1 MKKEEIIYNVNLTN
15 EVYSKVDE
23 INWTKLGIKRV
34 TWLANAKTDTQGFT
48 ALSSNTL
55 YIVWRGS
62 SSPKDFLKD
71 AQVKKVNFVEPGEK
85 VHNGFYT
92 AFESVKEDLYSSI
105 NYILNTTK
113 FNKTNPNRIQS
124 VVICGHSLGAAL
136 TVVSSYMICK
146 DFPQIAHLVKNVTV
160 GCPRVGNSTFK
171 DNYNKLVPKSIRI
184 VNDKDLVTRIPKIGF
199 THINEGITLNE
210 KGEVIKTS
218 SINPFKYFMEI
229 FVSDISGEAAKD
241 HLVDNY
247 LKVINKWNGVIDK

>member
-1 MKKEEIIYNVNLTN
+1 MEKVEIIYNVNLTN
-15 EVYSKVDE
+15 AVYFKSSE
-23 INWTKLGIKRV
+23 IDWKGLGIKKV
-34 TWLANAKTDTQGFT
+34 NWMNDSKTDTQGFT
-48 ALSSNTL
+48 ALSSDTL

-105 NYILNTTK
+105 NYIIS
-113 FNKTNPNRIQS
+113 NKLDKIKS

-136 TVVSSYMICK
+136 TVISSYMICK
-146 DFPQIAHLVKNVTV
+146 DFPQIAHLVKNVTI
-160 GCPRVGNSTFK
+160 GCPRVGNSIFK

-184 VNDKDLVTRIPKIGF
+184 VNDKDLVTRIPKIGY

-210 KGEVIKTS
+210 KGEVITYS
-218 SINPFKYFMEI
+218 SLNPFRHVVEI
-229 FVSDISGEAAKD
+229 FLSDVTGEAIKD
-241 HLVDNY
+241 HMVDNY
-247 LKVINKWNGVIDK
+247 LKVLDKWDGVNN

>member
-15 EVYSKVDE
+15 AVYFKSNE
-23 INWTKLGIKRV
+23 IDWKGLGIKKV
-34 TWLANAKTDTQGFT
+34 TWMNDSKTDTQGFT
-48 ALSSNTL
+48 ALSNDTL

-92 AFESVKEDLYSSI
+92 AFSSVKEDLYSSI
-105 NYILNTTK
+105 NFILSK
-113 FNKTNPNRIQS
+113 KLDKIKS

-136 TVVSSYMICK
+136 TVISSYMICK

-210 KGEVIKTS
+210 KGEVITYS
-218 SINPFKYFMEI
+218 SLNPFRYFVEI
-229 FVSDISGEAAKD
+229 FISDISGEAAKD
-241 HLVDNY
+241 HFVDNY
-247 LKVINKWNGVIDK
+247 LKVIDKWDGVINN

>member
-15 EVYSKVDE
+15 AAYSKSAE
-23 INWTKLGIKRV
+23 IDWKGLGIKKL
-34 TWLANAKTDTQGFT
+34 TWLNDSKTDTQGFT
-48 ALSSNTL
+48 ALSGDTL

-62 SSPKDFLKD
+62 SSPKDFLED

-92 AFESVKEDLYSSI
+92 AFSSVKKDLYSSI
-105 NYILNTTK
+105 NYVVSNNLDKIK
-113 FNKTNPNRIQS
+113 S

-136 TVVSSYMICK
+136 TVISSYMICK
-146 DFPQIAHLVKNVTV
+146 DFPQIAHLVKNVTI

-210 KGEVIKTS
+210 NGEVITYS
-218 SINPFKYFMEI
+218 SLNPFRHVVEI
-229 FVSDISGEAAKD
+229 FISDVTGEAIKD
-241 HLVDNY
+241 HMVDNY
-247 LKVINKWNGVIDK
+247 LKVIDKWDGINN

>member
-15 EVYSKVDE
+15 AAYFKSTE
-23 INWTKLGIKRV
+23 IDWKGLGIKKV
-34 TWLANAKTDTQGFT
+34 TWMNDSKTDTQGFT
-48 ALSSNTL
+48 ALSSDTL

-71 AQVKKVNFVEPGEK
+71 AEVRKVNFVEPGEK

-136 TVVSSYMICK
+136 TVISSYMICK
-146 DFPQIAHLVKNVTV
+146 DFPQIAHLVKNLTI

-171 DNYNKLVPKSIRI
+171 DNYNKLVPTSIRI

-210 KGEVIKTS
+210 KGEVITYS
-218 SINPFKYFMEI
+218 SLNPFRHFVEI
-229 FVSDISGEAAKD
+229 FISDVSGEAVKD
-241 HLVDNY
+241 HMVDNY
-247 LKVINKWNGVIDK
+247 LKVIDKWDGVINN

>member
-15 EVYSKVDE
+15 AVYFKSTE
-23 INWTKLGIKRV
+23 IDWKGLGIKKV
-34 TWLANAKTDTQGFT
+34 TWMNDNKTDTQGFT
-48 ALSSNTL
+48 ALSNDTL

-92 AFESVKEDLYSSI
+92 AFSSVKEDLYSSI
-105 NYILNTTK
+105 NFILSK
-113 FNKTNPNRIQS
+113 KLDKIKS

-136 TVVSSYMICK
+136 TVISSYMICK

-210 KGEVIKTS
+210 KGEVITYS
-218 SINPFKYFMEI
+218 SLNPFRYFIEI
-229 FVSDISGEAAKD
+229 FISDISGEAAKD
-241 HLVDNY
+241 HFVDNY
-247 LKVINKWNGVIDK
+247 LKVIDKWDGVIKN

>member
-1 MKKEEIIYNVNLTN
+1 MEKQEIIYNVNLTN
-15 EVYSKVDE
+15 DVYFKPSE
-23 INWTKLGIKRV
+23 IDWKGLGIKKV
-34 TWLANAKTDTQGFT
+34 TWMNDRKTDTQGFT
-48 ALSSNTL
+48 ALSSDTL

-71 AQVKKVNFVEPGEK
+71 AQVKKVNFVQPGEK

-105 NYILNTTK
+105 NFILSK
-113 FNKTNPNRIQS
+113 KLDKIKS

-136 TVVSSYMICK
+136 TVISSYMICK
-146 DFPQIAHLVKNVTV
+146 DFPQIAHLVKNVTI

-184 VNDKDLVTRIPKIGF
+184 VNDKDLVTRIPKIGY

-210 KGEVIKTS
+210 KGEVITYS
-218 SINPFKYFMEI
+218 SINPFRHVVEI
-229 FVSDISGEAAKD
+229 FISDVSGEAIKD
-241 HLVDNY
+241 HMVDNY
-247 LKVINKWNGVIDK
+247 LKVIDKWDGVINN

>member
-1 MKKEEIIYNVNLTN
+1 MKKEEIIHNVNLTN
-15 EVYSKVDE
+15 AVYFKSTE
-23 INWTKLGIKRV
+23 IDWKGLGIKKV
-34 TWLANAKTDTQGFT
+34 TWMNDSKTDTQGFT
-48 ALSSNTL
+48 ALSSDTL

-71 AQVKKVNFVEPGEK
+71 AQVKKVKFVEPGEK

-92 AFESVKEDLYSSI
+92 AFSSVKEDLYSSI
-105 NYILNTTK
+105 NFILSK
-113 FNKTNPNRIQS
+113 KLDKIKS

-136 TVVSSYMICK
+136 TVISSYMICK

-171 DNYNKLVPKSIRI
+171 DNYNKLVPNSIRI

-210 KGEVIKTS
+210 KGEVITYS
-218 SINPFKYFMEI
+218 SLNPFRHFVEI
-229 FVSDISGEAAKD
+229 FISDFSGEAVKD
-241 HLVDNY
+241 HMVDNY
-247 LKVINKWNGVIDK
+247 LKVIDKWDGVINN

>member
-15 EVYSKVDE
+15 AVYFKSTE
-23 INWTKLGIKRV
+23 IDWKGLGIKKV
-34 TWLANAKTDTQGFT
+34 TWMNDNKTDTQGFT
-48 ALSSNTL
+48 ALSNDTL

-92 AFESVKEDLYSSI
+92 AFSSVKEDLYSSI
-105 NYILNTTK
+105 NFILSK
-113 FNKTNPNRIQS
+113 KLDKIKS

-136 TVVSSYMICK
+136 TVISSYMICK

-210 KGEVIKTS
+210 KGEVITYS
-218 SINPFKYFMEI
+218 SLNPFRYFVEI
-229 FVSDISGEAAKD
+229 FISDVSGEAAKD
-241 HLVDNY
+241 HFVDNY
-247 LKVINKWNGVIDK
+247 LKVIDKWDGVIKN

>member
-1 MKKEEIIYNVNLTN
+1 MEKQEIIYNVNLTN
-15 EVYSKVDE
+15 DVYFKPSE
-23 INWTKLGIKRV
+23 IDWKGLGIKKV
-34 TWLANAKTDTQGFT
+34 TWMNDRKTDTQGFT
-48 ALSSNTL
+48 ALSSDTL

-71 AQVKKVNFVEPGEK
+71 AEVKKVNFVQPGEK

-105 NYILNTTK
+105 NFILSK
-113 FNKTNPNRIQS
+113 KLDKIKS

-136 TVVSSYMICK
+136 TVISSYMICK
-146 DFPQIAHLVKNVTV
+146 DFPQIAHLVKNVTI

-184 VNDKDLVTRIPKIGF
+184 VNDKDLVTRIPKIGY

-210 KGEVIKTS
+210 KGEVITYS
-218 SINPFKYFMEI
+218 SINPFRHVVEI
-229 FVSDISGEAAKD
+229 FISDVSGEAIKD
-241 HLVDNY
+241 HMVDNY
-247 LKVINKWNGVIDK
+247 LKVIDKWDGINN

>member
-1 MKKEEIIYNVNLTN
+1 MEKQEIIYNVNLTN
-15 EVYSKVDE
+15 DVYFKPSE
-23 INWTKLGIKRV
+23 IDWKGLGIKKV
-34 TWLANAKTDTQGFT
+34 TWMNDRKTDTQGFT
-48 ALSSNTL
+48 ALSSDTL

-71 AQVKKVNFVEPGEK
+71 AQVKKVNFVQPGEK

-105 NYILNTTK
+105 NFILSK
-113 FNKTNPNRIQS
+113 KLDKIKS

-136 TVVSSYMICK
+136 TVISSYMICK
-146 DFPQIAHLVKNVTV
+146 DFPQITHLVKNVTI

-184 VNDKDLVTRIPKIGF
+184 VNDKDLVTRIPKIGY

-210 KGEVIKTS
+210 KGEVITYS
-218 SINPFKYFMEI
+218 SINPFRHVVEI
-229 FVSDISGEAAKD
+229 FISDVSGEAIKD
-241 HLVDNY
+241 HMVDNY
-247 LKVINKWNGVIDK
+247 LKVIDKWNGINN

>member
-1 MKKEEIIYNVNLTN
+1 MRKEEIIYNVNLTN
-15 EVYSKVDE
+15 AVYFKSTE
-23 INWTKLGIKRV
+23 IDWKGLGIKKV
-34 TWLANAKTDTQGFT
+34 TWMNDSKTDTQGFT
-48 ALSSNTL
+48 ALSNDTL

-92 AFESVKEDLYSSI
+92 AFSSVKEDLYSSI
-105 NYILNTTK
+105 NFILSK
-113 FNKTNPNRIQS
+113 KLDKIKS

-136 TVVSSYMICK
+136 TVISSYMICK

-210 KGEVIKTS
+210 KGEVITYS
-218 SINPFKYFMEI
+218 SLNPFRYFVEI
-229 FVSDISGEAAKD
+229 FISDISGEAAKD
-241 HLVDNY
+241 HFVDNY
-247 LKVINKWNGVIDK
+247 LKVIDKWNGIIE

>member
-1 MKKEEIIYNVNLTN
+1 MKKQEIIYNVNLTN

-48 ALSSNTL
+48 ALSSDTL

-71 AQVKKVNFVEPGEK
+71 AQVRKVNFVEPGEK

-92 AFESVKEDLYSSI
+92 AFESFKEDLYSSI
-105 NYILNTTK
+105 NYIIS
-113 FNKTNPNRIQS
+113 NKLDKIKS

-136 TVVSSYMICK
+136 TVISSYMICK

-210 KGEVIKTS
+210 KGEVITYS
-218 SINPFKYFMEI
+218 SLNPFRYFVEI
-229 FVSDISGEAAKD
+229 FISDVSGEAAKD
-241 HLVDNY
+241 HFVDNY
-247 LKVINKWNGVIDK
+247 LKVIDKWDGVIKN

>member
-15 EVYSKVDE
+15 AVYFKSTEIDWKV
-23 INWTKLGIKRV
+23 LGIKKV
-34 TWLANAKTDTQGFT
+34 TWMNDSKTDTQGFT
-48 ALSSNTL
+48 ALSNDTL

-92 AFESVKEDLYSSI
+92 AFSSVKEDLYSSI
-105 NYILNTTK
+105 NFILSK
-113 FNKTNPNRIQS
+113 KLDKIKS

-136 TVVSSYMICK
+136 TVISSYMICK

-210 KGEVIKTS
+210 KGEVITYS
-218 SINPFKYFMEI
+218 SLNPFRYFVEI
-229 FVSDISGEAAKD
+229 FISDVSGEAAKD
-241 HLVDNY
+241 HFVDNY
-247 LKVINKWNGVIDK
+247 LKVIDKWDGVIKN

>member
-1 MKKEEIIYNVNLTN
+1 MKKQEIIYNVNLTN

-34 TWLANAKTDTQGFT
+34 TWLANAETDTQGFT
-48 ALSSNTL
+48 ALSSDTL

-105 NYILNTTK
+105 NYIIS
-113 FNKTNPNRIQS
+113 NKLDKIKS

-136 TVVSSYMICK
+136 TVISSYMICK
-146 DFPQIAHLVKNVTV
+146 DFPQIAHLVKNVTI
-160 GCPRVGNSTFK
+160 GCPRVGNSIFK

-184 VNDKDLVTRIPKIGF
+184 VNDKDLVTRIPKIGY

-210 KGEVIKTS
+210 KGEVITYS
-218 SINPFKYFMEI
+218 SLNPFRHVVEI
-229 FVSDISGEAAKD
+229 FLSDVTGEAIKD
-241 HLVDNY
+241 HMVDNY
-247 LKVINKWNGVIDK
+247 LKVIDKWDGINN

>member
-1 MKKEEIIYNVNLTN
+1 MKKEEIIHNVNLTN
-15 EVYSKVDE
+15 AAYFKSTE
-23 INWTKLGIKRV
+23 IDWKGLGIKKV
-34 TWLANAKTDTQGFT
+34 TWMNDSKTDTQGFT
-48 ALSSNTL
+48 ALSSDTL

-105 NYILNTTK
+105 NYIIS
-113 FNKTNPNRIQS
+113 NKLDKIKS

-136 TVVSSYMICK
+136 TVISSYMICK
-146 DFPQIAHLVKNVTV
+146 DFPQIAHLVKNVTI
-160 GCPRVGNSTFK
+160 GCPRVGNSIFK

-184 VNDKDLVTRIPKIGF
+184 VNDKDLVTRIPKIGY

-210 KGEVIKTS
+210 KGEVITYS
-218 SINPFKYFMEI
+218 SLNPFRHVVEI
-229 FVSDISGEAAKD
+229 FLSDVTGEAIKD
-241 HLVDNY
+241 HMVDNY
-247 LKVINKWNGVIDK
+247 LKVIDKWDGINN

>member
-105 NYILNTTK
+105 NFILSK
-113 FNKTNPNRIQS
+113 KLDKIKS

-136 TVVSSYMICK
+136 TVISSYMICK

-210 KGEVIKTS
+210 KGEVITYS
-218 SINPFKYFMEI
+218 SLNPFRYFVEI
-229 FVSDISGEAAKD
+229 FISDVSGEAAKD
-241 HLVDNY
+241 HFVDNY
-247 LKVINKWNGVIDK
+247 LKVIDKWDGVIKN

>member
-1 MKKEEIIYNVNLTN
+1 MEKQEIIYNVNLTN
-15 EVYSKVDE
+15 AAYFKSTE
-23 INWTKLGIKRV
+23 IDWKALGIKKV
-34 TWLANAKTDTQGFT
+34 TWMNDSKTDTQGFT
-48 ALSSNTL
+48 ALSSDTL

-71 AQVKKVNFVEPGEK
+71 AQVKKVNFVQPGEK

-105 NYILNTTK
+105 NFILSK
-113 FNKTNPNRIQS
+113 KLDKIKS

-136 TVVSSYMICK
+136 TVISSYMICK
-146 DFPQIAHLVKNVTV
+146 DFPQITHLVKNVTI

-184 VNDKDLVTRIPKIGF
+184 VNDKDLVTRIPKIGY

-210 KGEVIKTS
+210 KGEVITYS
-218 SINPFKYFMEI
+218 SINPFRHVVEI
-229 FVSDISGEAAKD
+229 FISDVSGEAIKD
-241 HLVDNY
+241 HMVDNY
-247 LKVINKWNGVIDK
+247 LKVIDKWDGVINN

>member
-15 EVYSKVDE
+15 AVYFKSTE
-23 INWTKLGIKRV
+23 IDWKGLGIKKV
-34 TWLANAKTDTQGFT
+34 TWMNDSKTDTQGFT
-48 ALSSNTL
+48 ALSNDTL

-92 AFESVKEDLYSSI
+92 AFSSVKEDLYSSI
-105 NYILNTTK
+105 NFILSK
-113 FNKTNPNRIQS
+113 KLDKIKS

-136 TVVSSYMICK
+136 TVISSYMICK

-210 KGEVIKTS
+210 KGEVITYS
-218 SINPFKYFMEI
+218 SLNPFRYFVEI
-229 FVSDISGEAAKD
+229 FISDVSGEAAKD
-241 HLVDNY
+241 HFVDNY
-247 LKVINKWNGVIDK
+247 LKVIDKWDGVIKN

>member
-1 MKKEEIIYNVNLTN
+1 MEKVEIIYNVNLTN
-15 EVYSKVDE
+15 AVYFKSSE
-23 INWTKLGIKRV
+23 IDWKGLGIKKV
-34 TWLANAKTDTQGFT
+34 NWMNDSKTDTQGFT
-48 ALSSNTL
+48 ALSSDTL

-105 NYILNTTK
+105 NYIIS
-113 FNKTNPNRIQS
+113 NKLDKIKS

-136 TVVSSYMICK
+136 TVISSYMICK
-146 DFPQIAHLVKNVTV
+146 DFPQIAHLVKNVTI
-160 GCPRVGNSTFK
+160 GCPRVGNSIFK

-184 VNDKDLVTRIPKIGF
+184 VNDKDLVTRIPKIGY

-210 KGEVIKTS
+210 KGEVITYS
-218 SINPFKYFMEI
+218 SLNPFRHVVEI
-229 FVSDISGEAAKD
+229 FISDVTGEAIKD
-241 HLVDNY
+241 HMVDNY
-247 LKVINKWNGVIDK
+247 LKVLDKWDGVNN

>member
-1 MKKEEIIYNVNLTN
+1 MEKREIIYNVNLTN
-15 EVYSKVDE
+15 AAYFKSTE
-23 INWTKLGIKRV
+23 IDWKGLGIKKV
-34 TWLANAKTDTQGFT
+34 NWMNDSKTDTQGFT
-48 ALSSNTL
+48 ALSSDTL

-105 NYILNTTK
+105 NYIIS
-113 FNKTNPNRIQS
+113 NKLDKIKS

-136 TVVSSYMICK
+136 TVISSYMICK
-146 DFPQIAHLVKNVTV
+146 DFPQIAHLVKNVTI

-184 VNDKDLVTRIPKIGF
+184 VNDKDLVTRIPKIGY

-210 KGEVIKTS
+210 KGEVITYS
-218 SINPFKYFMEI
+218 SLNPFRHVVEI
-229 FVSDISGEAAKD
+229 FLSDVTGEAIKD
-241 HLVDNY
+241 HMVDNY
-247 LKVINKWNGVIDK
+247 LKVIDKWDGINN

>member
-15 EVYSKVDE
+15 QVYFKSTE
-23 INWTKLGIKRV
+23 IDWKGLGIKKV
-34 TWLANAKTDTQGFT
+34 TWMNDSKTDTQGFT
-48 ALSSNTL
+48 ALSNDTL

-92 AFESVKEDLYSSI
+92 AFSSVKEDLYSSI
-105 NYILNTTK
+105 NFILSK
-113 FNKTNPNRIQS
+113 KLDKIKS

-136 TVVSSYMICK
+136 TVISSYMICK

-160 GCPRVGNSTFK
+160 GCPRVGNSAFK

-210 KGEVIKTS
+210 KGEVITYS
-218 SINPFKYFMEI
+218 SLNPFRYFIEI
-229 FVSDISGEAAKD
+229 FISDVSGEAAKD
-241 HLVDNY
+241 HFVDNY
-247 LKVINKWNGVIDK
+247 LKVIDKWDGVIKN

>member
-15 EVYSKVDE
+15 AVYFKSTE
-23 INWTKLGIKRV
+23 IDWKGLGIKKV
-34 TWLANAKTDTQGFT
+34 TWMNDSKTDTQGFT
-48 ALSSNTL
+48 ALSNDTL

-92 AFESVKEDLYSSI
+92 AFSSVKEDLYSSI
-105 NYILNTTK
+105 NFILSK
-113 FNKTNPNRIQS
+113 KLDKIKS

-136 TVVSSYMICK
+136 TVISSYMICK

-210 KGEVIKTS
+210 KGELITYS
-218 SINPFKYFMEI
+218 SLNPFRYFIEI
-229 FVSDISGEAAKD
+229 FISDVSGEAAKD
-241 HLVDNY
+241 HFVDNY
-247 LKVINKWNGVIDK
+247 LKVIDKWDGVINN

>member
-1 MKKEEIIYNVNLTN
+1 MEKQEIIYNVNLTN
-15 EVYSKVDE
+15 DVYFKPSE
-23 INWTKLGIKRV
+23 IDWKGLGIKKV
-34 TWLANAKTDTQGFT
+34 TWMNDRKTDTQGFT
-48 ALSSNTL
+48 ALSSDTL

-71 AQVKKVNFVEPGEK
+71 AQVKKVNFVQPGEK

-105 NYILNTTK
+105 NFILSK
-113 FNKTNPNRIQS
+113 KLDKIKS

-136 TVVSSYMICK
+136 TVISSYMICK
-146 DFPQIAHLVKNVTV
+146 DFPQITHLVKNVTI

-184 VNDKDLVTRIPKIGF
+184 VNDKDLVTRIPKIGY

-210 KGEVIKTS
+210 KGEVITYS
-218 SINPFKYFMEI
+218 SINPFRHVVEI
-229 FVSDISGEAAKD
+229 FISDVSGEAIKD
-241 HLVDNY
+241 HMVDNY
-247 LKVINKWNGVIDK
+247 LKVIDKWDGINN

>member
-15 EVYSKVDE
+15 AAYSE
-23 INWTKLGIKRV
+23 STKIDWKGLGIKKLA
-34 TWLANAKTDTQGFT
+34 WLNDSKTDTQGFT
-48 ALSSNTL
+48 ALSKDTL

-62 SSPKDFLKD
+62 SSPKDFLED
-71 AQVKKVNFVEPGEK
+71 AQLKRVNFIEPGEK

-92 AFESVKEDLYSSI
+92 AFSSVKEDLYSSVNNVVSNNLDKI
-105 NYILNTTK
+105 K
-113 FNKTNPNRIQS
+113 S

-136 TVVSSYMICK
+136 AVISSYMICK
-146 DFPQIAHLVKNVTV
+146 DFPQIAHLVKNVTI

-210 KGEVIKTS
+210 NGEVITYS
-218 SINPFKYFMEI
+218 SLNPFRHVVEI
-229 FVSDISGEAAKD
+229 FISDVTGEAIKD
-241 HLVDNY
+241 HMVDNY
-247 LKVINKWNGVIDK
+247 LKVIDKWDGINN

>member
-15 EVYSKVDE
+15 AVYFKSTE
-23 INWTKLGIKRV
+23 IDWKGLGIKKV
-34 TWLANAKTDTQGFT
+34 TWMNDSKTDTQGFT
-48 ALSSNTL
+48 ALSSDTL

-71 AQVKKVNFVEPGEK
+71 AQVKKVKFVEPGEK

-92 AFESVKEDLYSSI
+92 AFSSVKEDLYSSI
-105 NYILNTTK
+105 NFILSK
-113 FNKTNPNRIQS
+113 KLDKIKS

-136 TVVSSYMICK
+136 TVISSYMICK

-210 KGEVIKTS
+210 KGEVITYS
-218 SINPFKYFMEI
+218 SLNPFRYFIEI
-229 FVSDISGEAAKD
+229 FISDISGEAAKD
-241 HLVDNY
+241 HFVDNY
-247 LKVINKWNGVIDK
+247 LKVIDKWDGVIKN

>member
-1 MKKEEIIYNVNLTN
+1 MRKEEIIYNVNLTN
-15 EVYSKVDE
+15 AVYFKSTE
-23 INWTKLGIKRV
+23 IDWKGLGIKKV
-34 TWLANAKTDTQGFT
+34 TWMNDSKTDTQGFT
-48 ALSSNTL
+48 ALSNDTL

-92 AFESVKEDLYSSI
+92 AFSSVKEDLYSSI
-105 NYILNTTK
+105 NFILSK
-113 FNKTNPNRIQS
+113 KLDKIKS

-136 TVVSSYMICK
+136 TVISSYMICK

-210 KGEVIKTS
+210 KGEVITYS
-218 SINPFKYFMEI
+218 SLNPFRYFVEI
-229 FVSDISGEAAKD
+229 FISDVSGEAAKD
-241 HLVDNY
+241 HFVDNY
-247 LKVINKWNGVIDK
+247 LKVIDKWDGVINN

>member
-1 MKKEEIIYNVNLTN
+1 MEKQEIIYNVNLTN
-15 EVYSKVDE
+15 DVYFKPSE
-23 INWTKLGIKRV
+23 IDWKGLGIKKV
-34 TWLANAKTDTQGFT
+34 NWMNDSKTDTQGFT
-48 ALSSNTL
+48 ALSSDTL

-71 AQVKKVNFVEPGEK
+71 AQVKKVNFVQPGEK

-105 NYILNTTK
+105 NFILSK
-113 FNKTNPNRIQS
+113 KLDKIKS

-136 TVVSSYMICK
+136 TVISSYMICK
-146 DFPQIAHLVKNVTV
+146 DFPQIAHLVKNVTI

-241 HLVDNY
+241 HFVDNY
-247 LKVINKWNGVIDK
+247 LKVIDKWDGVINN

>member
-15 EVYSKVDE
+15 AVYFKSTE
-23 INWTKLGIKRV
+23 IDWKGLGIKKV
-34 TWLANAKTDTQGFT
+34 TWMNDNKTDTQGFT
-48 ALSSNTL
+48 ALSNDTL

-71 AQVKKVNFVEPGEK
+71 AQVKKVKFVEPGEK

-92 AFESVKEDLYSSI
+92 AFSSVKEDLYSSI
-105 NYILNTTK
+105 NFILSK
-113 FNKTNPNRIQS
+113 KLDKIKS

-136 TVVSSYMICK
+136 TVISSYMICK

-210 KGEVIKTS
+210 KGEVITYIYIYS
-218 SINPFKYFMEI
+218 YYII
-229 FVSDISGEAAKD
+229 
-241 HLVDNY
+241 
-247 LKVINKWNGVIDK
+247 

>member
-15 EVYSKVDE
+15 AVYFKSNE
-23 INWTKLGIKRV
+23 IDWKGLGIKKV
-34 TWLANAKTDTQGFT
+34 TWMNDSKTDTQGFT
-48 ALSSNTL
+48 ALSNDTL

-92 AFESVKEDLYSSI
+92 AFSSVKEDLYSSI
-105 NYILNTTK
+105 NFILSK
-113 FNKTNPNRIQS
+113 KLDKIKS

-136 TVVSSYMICK
+136 TVISSYMICK

-210 KGEVIKTS
+210 KGEVITYS
-218 SINPFKYFMEI
+218 SLNPFRYFVEI
-229 FVSDISGEAAKD
+229 FISDVSGEAAKD
-241 HLVDNY
+241 HFVDNY
-247 LKVINKWNGVIDK
+247 LKVIDKWDGVIKN

>member
-1 MKKEEIIYNVNLTN
+1 MEKQEIIYNVNLTN
-15 EVYSKVDE
+15 DVYFKPSE
-23 INWTKLGIKRV
+23 IDWKGLGIKKV
-34 TWLANAKTDTQGFT
+34 TWMNDRKTDTQGFT
-48 ALSSNTL
+48 ALSSDTL

-71 AQVKKVNFVEPGEK
+71 AQVKKVNFVQPGEK

-105 NYILNTTK
+105 NFILSK
-113 FNKTNPNRIQS
+113 KLDKIKS

-136 TVVSSYMICK
+136 TVISSYMICK
-146 DFPQIAHLVKNVTV
+146 DFPQIAHLVKNVTI

-184 VNDKDLVTRIPKIGF
+184 VNDKDLVTRIPKIGY

-210 KGEVIKTS
+210 KGEVITYS
-218 SINPFKYFMEI
+218 SINPFRHVVEI
-229 FVSDISGEAAKD
+229 FISDVSGEAIKD
-241 HLVDNY
+241 HMVDNY
-247 LKVINKWNGVIDK
+247 LKVLDKWDGVNN

>member
-15 EVYSKVDE
+15 AAYSKSAE
-23 INWTKLGIKRV
+23 IDWKGLGIKKL
-34 TWLANAKTDTQGFT
+34 TWLNDSKTDTQGFT
-48 ALSSNTL
+48 ALSGDTL

-62 SSPKDFLKD
+62 SSPKDFLED

-85 VHNGFYT
+85 VHSGFYT
-92 AFESVKEDLYSSI
+92 AFSSIKEDLYSSI
-105 NYILNTTK
+105 NYVVSNNLDKIK
-113 FNKTNPNRIQS
+113 S

-136 TVVSSYMICK
+136 TVISSYMICK
-146 DFPQIAHLVKNVTV
+146 DFPQISHLVKNVTI

-210 KGEVIKTS
+210 KGEVITYS
-218 SINPFKYFMEI
+218 SLNPFRHFVEI
-229 FVSDISGEAAKD
+229 FISDFSGEAVKD
-241 HLVDNY
+241 HMVDNY
-247 LKVINKWNGVIDK
+247 LKVIDKWDGVINN

>member
-1 MKKEEIIYNVNLTN
+1 MEKQEIIYNVNLTN
-15 EVYSKVDE
+15 DVYFKPSE
-23 INWTKLGIKRV
+23 IDWKGLGIKKI
-34 TWLANAKTDTQGFT
+34 TWMNDRKTDTQGFT
-48 ALSSNTL
+48 ALSSDTL

-71 AQVKKVNFVEPGEK
+71 AQVKKVNFVQPGEK

-105 NYILNTTK
+105 NFILSK
-113 FNKTNPNRIQS
+113 KLDKIKS

-136 TVVSSYMICK
+136 TVISSYMICK
-146 DFPQIAHLVKNVTV
+146 DFPQIAHLVKNVTI

-184 VNDKDLVTRIPKIGF
+184 VNDKDLVTRIPKIGY

-210 KGEVIKTS
+210 KGEVITYS
-218 SINPFKYFMEI
+218 SINPFRHVVEI
-229 FVSDISGEAAKD
+229 FISDVSGEAIKD
-241 HLVDNY
+241 HMVDNY
-247 LKVINKWNGVIDK
+247 LKVIDKWDGINN